1 MGRVIAS
8 LPPPE
13 ALLIDLNDTLIDA
26 RGTYAEAIAAL
37 DSHVAGRY
45 GTEPGALTREVD
57 PVLDELWPSQP
68 FGDDFRRLGC
78 ARSDA
83 LWVEFAGPGDLLRE
97 IREWMPRFRQQF
109 WSSVC
114 ARAGARGHVDHEPLG
129 AALLA
134 ERLKTIRT
142 FAGVTQAL
150 DSLRQRFRLAL
161 LTNGPG
167 DLQRRKL
174 SYTSLDRYF
183 DAVVISA
190 EVGVAK
196 PRPEIF
202 ELALHDLRSTPA
214 RTLMVG
220 DDWQQDVLGARAVGL
235 GVVWVAPRPE
245 HNEGTVVDDTR
256 VIERFADLPSA
267 LGIES

>member
-1 MGRVIAS
+1 MGGLIAS
-8 LPPPE
+8 LPTPE

-37 DSHVAGRY
+37 DSVAAQRY
-45 GTEPGALTREVD
+45 GTEPGGVAREVD
-57 PVLDELWPSQP
+57 PVLDELWPTQP
-68 FGDDFRRLGC
+68 FDADFRRLGC

-83 LWVEFAGPGDLLRE
+83 LWAEFAGPGDLLRE
-97 IREWMPRFRQQF
+97 IREWMPRFREQF

-114 ARAGARGHVDHEPLG
+114 ARAGARRPVDHEPLG

-134 ERLKTIRT
+134 ERLRTIRA
-142 FAGVTQAL
+142 FPGVTQAL
-150 DSLRQRFRLAL
+150 DSLQQRFQLAL

-174 SYTSLDRYF
+174 RCTSLDRYF
-183 DAVVISA
+183 DPVVISA

-196 PRPEIF
+196 PCPEIF
-202 ELALHDLRSTPA
+202 ELALHVLRSTPA

-235 GVVWVAPRPE
+235 GAVWVAPRPE
-245 HNEGTVVDDTR
+245 PGERTVVDGTP
-256 VIERFADLPSA
+256 VIDRFADLPSA
-267 LGIES
+267 LGVEG